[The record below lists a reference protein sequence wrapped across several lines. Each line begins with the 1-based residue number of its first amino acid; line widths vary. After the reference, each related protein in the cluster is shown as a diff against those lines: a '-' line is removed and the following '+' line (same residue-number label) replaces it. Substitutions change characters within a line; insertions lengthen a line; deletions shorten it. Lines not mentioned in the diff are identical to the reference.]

1 MKQSVEE
8 IFHNTKY
15 HRVLARNHKNK
26 KLINN
31 LRRKLENSEY
41 LVVKL
46 NKEIKK
52 FKENKMS

>member
-1 MKQSVEE
+1 MKKQVEE

-15 HRVLARNHKNK
+15 HRVLARNRKNK
-26 KLINN
+26 KLIKK

-46 NKEIKK
+46 NKEIKMI
-52 FKENKMS
+52 KEN